1 MKFRVNWKGNFGD
14 QEFSDIEHEGGWF
27 LLGQNGDM
35 FTYGPLATIIP
46 ATREYIECKPLF
58 LLNNKWV
65 AWEEIEELNSM
76 LNESYRC
83 LLAAKQQW
91 APNTTNSDADEII
104 QKIEKF
110 INKNSE

>member
-1 MKFRVNWKGNFGD
+1 MKFKVTWKSNLDG
-14 QEFSDIEHEGGWF
+14 QRFSGIEHENGWF

-35 FTYGPLATIIP
+35 FTYGPLATITP
-46 ATREYIECKPLF
+46 TTKEYTECKPLF

-76 LNESYRC
+76 LNESHRC

-91 APNTTNSDADEII
+91 APNTTNSYADDII